1 METARSEVVMSAEPI
16 VFWGPGSEWF
26 WTMLQFVVVAV
37 TLLGI
42 YFQLRLQRAANAFD
56 QLNRITAE
64 FNEETM
70 LRARL
75 AVARAMAAG
84 EPPPDGATAMV
95 ANYWENVASL
105 VRGGHVDRTLL
116 YESGGSGATLWW
128 ATLADTARD
137 IRASRGDATIW
148 KQFEW
153 LAKTFAAHAE
163 KQDEPFAFDHDAV
176 VRIFTAGMPG
186 LEDRIRMLEEARM
199 VPERRE
205 PPLRRPTTSRAKRR
219 NSST

>member
-1 METARSEVVMSAEPI
+1 MSSEPI

-37 TLLGI
+37 TLVGI

-64 FNEETM
+64 MESETM

-75 AVARAMAAG
+75 AVARSIAAG
-84 EPPPDGATAMV
+84 EAAPEGAMVVV

-105 VRGGHVDRTLL
+105 VRGGHVDRTVL
-116 YESGGSGATLWW
+116 YESGGASAPVMW
-128 ATLADTARD
+128 AALADTARD
-137 IRASRGDATIW
+137 LRQLRNDPTIW

-153 LAKTFAAHAE
+153 LARTFTAHAAK
-163 KQDEPFAFDHDAV
+163 KQEAFSFDHDAV
-176 VRIFTAGMPG
+176 VRIFTAGIPG
-186 LEDRIRMLEEARM
+186 LEDRIRMLEESRLPPAR
-199 VPERRE
+199 PSRPAARSRR
-205 PPLRRPTTSRAKRR
+205 
-219 NSST
+219 